1 MNAGPK
7 KQTKQNKKQ
16 TTTAK
21 ISVVLK
27 QSGFLTD
34 KHLPGASGLG
44 RQTLL
49 KWQDVDDQP
58 DFSAGWTVQLGRGGK
73 MVMRKPALAKK

>member
-1 MNAGPK
+1 MLGQK

-27 QSGFLTD
+27 QWGSPTD

-44 RQTLL
+44 KETLL
-49 KWQDVDDQP
+49 KWQDVEEMISQTLVLGGQ
-58 DFSAGWTVQLGRGGK
+58 SSLAGVVRL
-73 MVMRKPALAKK
+73 

>member
-27 QSGFLTD
+27 QSGSLTD
-34 KHLPGASGLG
+34 KHLPGASGMG
-44 RQTLL
+44 KQTLL
-49 KWQDVDDQP
+49 KWQDVEEMISQTLVLGGQ
-58 DFSAGWTVQLGRGGK
+58 SSLAGVVRL
-73 MVMRKPALAKK
+73 